1 MPVGLLLLAIATALP
16 SARPLPRRGII
27 TAGAAACSAA
37 MVGACPA
44 LDGLVLDGSTQE
56 DERELEREE
65 QEEKQMLTDLRKL
78 RKVEQMEEVCS
89 VSALSYCSP
98 PRCALCDANPV
109 NR

>member
-16 SARPLPRRGII
+16 SARPLPRRGMI

-44 LDGLVLDGSTQE
+44 FALSLLQE
-56 DERELEREE
+56 ERELEREE

-89 VSALSYCSP
+89 VSALSYCGP

>member
-1 MPVGLLLLAIATALP
+1 
-16 SARPLPRRGII
+16 
-27 TAGAAACSAA
+27 

-44 LDGLVLDGSTQE
+44 FALSLLE
-56 DERELEREE
+56 DELEREE

-89 VSALSYCSP
+89 ISALSYCGP
-98 PRCALCDANPV
+98 PRRALCDANPV

>member
-44 LDGLVLDGSTQE
+44 FALSLLEEADQE

-89 VSALSYCSP
+89 VSALSYCGP